1 MHILLILLILP
12 NRVTLCGDSTWYFP
26 LLCRAALRWWF
37 PLEARREYCMSTGL
51 IQGALIGR
59 RAECGWNQNTTEWRE
74 PGETSSVLL
83 IWYCRN
89 YVKIEPALT
98 SNVICLFIWNT
109 TRGHKMDLRG
119 CYGSSACW
127 KGGRRFILQCQNQM
141 EDATP
146 FSSWFMGCY
155 VSDFLFAIVISYS
168 CYPLQRVLIS
178 RRVTLI

>member
-26 LLCRAALRWWF
+26 HLCRAINRWWF

-83 IWYCRN
+83 I
-89 YVKIEPALT
+89 
-98 SNVICLFIWNT
+98 
-109 TRGHKMDLRG
+109 
-119 CYGSSACW
+119 
-127 KGGRRFILQCQNQM
+127 
-141 EDATP
+141 
-146 FSSWFMGCY
+146 
-155 VSDFLFAIVISYS
+155 
-168 CYPLQRVLIS
+168 
-178 RRVTLI
+178 